1 MMNKLSI
8 LLLLM
13 IFTRATVLCDCQL
26 KENARDLLY
35 VGYSNY
41 FTADGN
47 LNYTDI
53 DKIEVR
59 MKEEKN
65 NFGLWLFKDGCS
77 EKTKKTTKLSTKLYK
92 RRESE
97 EIEVRNKTRRAGVVE
112 FEDLDPCAVYIV
124 SVTIGK
130 HKVGRY
136 KVGPYYTQDDVQHP
150 LLNNDQNPNLM
161 NNSEIKTVTSSKDRA
176 VFKLGPVC
184 AKMVILHLHEQKPGF
199 NDSSPWLDLEK
210 TTISNVTKISPNT
223 KGGTEV
229 VVENLK
235 PCTLYSVDIELSF
248 GDKRSPTDEEDFIKD
263 RIFYFYTMPDNKD
276 DSQSR
281 QKSRRESNVVKNVV
295 KSGDT
300 AKMPIE

>member
-1 MMNKLSI
+1 MNKLSI
-8 LLLLM
+8 LLLLL
-13 IFTRATVLCDCQL
+13 ISPWATVLCDCQL

-41 FTADGN
+41 FNADGK

-97 EIEVRNKTRRAGVVE
+97 EIEVRKETRRAGVVE

-136 KVGPYYTQDDVQHP
+136 KVGPYYSQDDVQNP
-150 LLNNDQNPNLM
+150 LLNNDPGWQ
-161 NNSEIKTVTSSKDRA
+161 
-176 VFKLGPVC
+176 KL
-184 AKMVILHLHEQKPGF
+184 A
-199 NDSSPWLDLEK
+199 
-210 TTISNVTKISPNT
+210 
-223 KGGTEV
+223 
-229 VVENLK
+229 
-235 PCTLYSVDIELSF
+235 SF
-248 GDKRSPTDEEDFIKD
+248 
-263 RIFYFYTMPDNKD
+263 
-276 DSQSR
+276 R
-281 QKSRRESNVVKNVV
+281 QVQ
-295 KSGDT
+295 
-300 AKMPIE
+300 KMPSILSSDAYLLIYDKKTFFCAHFQNLWTLSL